1 MNEATRSVGIGIVG
15 LGTVGGG
22 VVRLIQKHHDDYV
35 AAYGADLR
43 IVRACALEQ
52 SRAEELGIGAE
63 AFTTDWHD
71 VVSDPAV
78 DIVIELIGGEHPATE
93 IFESAFASGKHVVTA
108 NKALLGRHVEALGA
122 KAAAAG
128 VQIRCE
134 AAAGG
139 GIPIVGTLEHDLVGN
154 QVLTIAGIMNG
165 TTNYILTRMAAEGLD
180 YSDVLADAQR
190 LGYAEADPTADV
202 DGFDAASKIAILGSI
217 GFHTRITTDDV
228 YMQGIRD
235 ITSEDIAVA
244 RDMGYVIK
252 LLAIARNTDEGVDV
266 RVHPAMIP
274 ATHQLAAVN
283 GAMNAVFVVGDAV
296 GETMFYG
303 AGAGSFPTASAVVG
317 DVLSL
322 SEHISRGTA
331 PMAEPE
337 PFGRNLSIRDIEDLS
352 TNYYIRL
359 KVADRVGALAETVD
373 AFASKNISIK
383 QVMQLDGGN
392 EDSCSVVFLTHTCSE
407 RDVRAAIDALKGA
420 SCLQEIGS
428 VIRIEDVDAWSD
440 GVMDN

>member
-1 MNEATRSVGIGIVG
+1 MNEASRAVGIGIVG

-35 AAYGADLR
+35 KAYGADLR
-43 IVRACALEQ
+43 IVRACALER
-52 SRAEELGIGAE
+52 SRADELGIDAD
-63 AFTTDWHD
+63 AFTTDWRD
-71 VVSDPAV
+71 VVGDPDV

-93 IFESAFASGKHVVTA
+93 IFESAFAAGKHVVSA

-154 QVLTIAGIMNG
+154 QILTIAGIMNG
-165 TTNYILTRMAAEGLD
+165 TTNYILTRMSAEGLD
-180 YSDVLADAQR
+180 YADVLADAQR
-190 LGYAEADPTADV
+190 LGYAEADPSADV

-217 GFHTRITTDDV
+217 GFRTRITTDDV

-235 ITSEDIAVA
+235 ITAEDIAVA
-244 RDMGYVIK
+244 REMGYVIK
-252 LLAIARNTDEGVDV
+252 LLAIARNTAEGVDV

-337 PFGRNLSIRDIEDLS
+337 PFGRNLPIRDVEDLS
-352 TNYYIRL
+352 THYYIRL

-373 AFASKNISIK
+373 AFAKSNISIK
-383 QVMQLDGGN
+383 QVMQLDGGD
-392 EDSCSVVFLTHTCSE
+392 EDSCSVVFLTHTCFE
-407 RDVRAAIDALKGA
+407 RDVRAAIDALKDA
-420 SCLQEIGS
+420 SCLHQIGS
-428 VIRIEDVDAWSD
+428 IIRIEDVEAWSE